1 MTDKVL
7 NLLGI
12 AKRAGELTTGEEKTI
27 ESIRSQAAKVV
38 FLADDASSNTSK
50 KVKDKCSYYNIP
62 LIDKYSNM
70 ELSQATGASN
80 RVVLSITDSGFSKKM
95 LQLSEKGK

>member
-1 MTDKVL
+1 MMDKIL

-12 AKRAGELTTGEEKTI
+12 AKRAGKLTTGEGKTI
-27 ESIRSQAAKVV
+27 ESVRDQSARVV
-38 FLADDASSNTSK
+38 FLASDASHNTSK
-50 KVKDKCSYYNIP
+50 KVKNKCSYYKIP

-80 RVVLSITDSGFSKKM
+80 RVALSIADSGFSKK
-95 LQLSEKGK
+95 LLELAEKGK

>member
-27 ESIRSQAAKVV
+27 ESVRSQAAKVV

>member
-1 MTDKVL
+1 MKDKVL

-12 AKRAGELTTGEEKTI
+12 AKRAGKLTTGEEKTI
-27 ESIRSQAAKVV
+27 ESIRNQSAKLV
-38 FLADDASSNTSK
+38 FVASDASNNTSK
-50 KVKDKCSYYNIP
+50 KVRDKCSYYNIP

-80 RVVLSITDSGFSKKM
+80 RVALSIADSGFSRKM
-95 LQLSEKGK
+95 LELMEKGK